1 MRVLTVD
8 CRLIVACA
16 KAYGSCV
23 AAKVPDIERD
33 MCVKEFEALKS
44 CMQNM
49 YPPLR
54 FNVPGSSGLFYDDGN
69 KFLLSP
75 TADQVFS
82 WKVGPFDPLSDPNTD
97 SISEGPIIAIR
108 YSLDT
113 KVIAIQRSNHEI
125 QFWDRETGG
134 TFSHKCKPESESILG
149 FFWTDS
155 QQCDIVLV
163 KTSGL
168 DLYTY
173 NSESKSL
180 QLVQTKKLNVSWY
193 VYTHESRLVLLAS
206 GMQCK
211 TFHGFQIS
219 AADIVRLPRFEM
231 VMAKSEANS
240 KPVLASEDVFI
251 VTVYGRIYCLQV
263 DRVAMLLHS
272 YRLYRDAVIQQ
283 QEKQI
288 ETETHI
294 KKWETSTKFLKE
306 RTNISELK
314 HMLRKILNEE
324 VDSHA
329 SQQDKNNM
337 EGSGSEFSEAK
348 ASSWA
353 RKVELPS
360 FDRSIE
366 GGPDLKGSSF
376 ECDSDP
382 LQFLKLENRSK
393 EEPHPGGE
401 ETKNDEAKLAREK
414 KIEKVMEEE
423 VDPSIKREKHKE
435 NGVTNVGCE
444 DDFLDNP
451 ITDLIKKEVEYGDST
466 KPHCFQDSDFHK
478 KIVMVK
484 QKSFMKVVGTTM
496 VLESW
501 NVNLLG
507 EPLAL
512 NFVASMADSLA
523 MELRQKECIEPGSL
537 PIYSSRIAVSVV
549 DNVLLIHQVDA
560 KVVILYDLFADS
572 RAPISAPLPL
582 LLRGFPRSSTLSQSS
597 GRESESSDGNVLSN
611 HEAVTY
617 ANTWTFLVPDLVCDV
632 ANKLL
637 WKFNLDLEAI
647 SASSSEVPSILEFL
661 QRRKLEANKAKQLCL
676 GITRTLILEHRPV
689 PVVAK
694 AVNVLVT
701 SYSHSIKTGSYLK
714 GLKPENTSTS
724 VVQNTGAEVSATE
737 TNVIGKSIVHESTR
751 RVDSGSLNKAST
763 VSSLDYEDESQS
775 ANLKHSSK
783 EAQVE
788 DEVNNEISLSK
799 GAHSAYVMQ
808 SSLQSGQEE
817 SQLTSAAISPDEMY
831 SFVFSPV
838 DEEMVGDPSYLVAII
853 IEFLHS
859 ANSEKI
865 RILPNVY
872 VLIIQ
877 LLARNEH
884 YAELGLFVL
893 NKILEPS
900 KEVALQLLESGRQN
914 AQTRKLG
921 LDMLRQLGL
930 HHDYVLLLVQ
940 DGYYLEALRYARKYT
955 VDTIRP
961 SLFLEAAFVSN
972 DSQHL
977 AAVLRFF
984 TDFLP
989 SFKNTFDH
997 NRYCRIL
1004 NEMNSSTNV

>member
-1 MRVLTVD
+1 MVLK
-8 CRLIVACA
+8 RKLNMSG
-16 KAYGSCV
+16 KASTSKPNIGLSGSDGLSHAYV
-23 AAKVPDIERD
+23 
-33 MCVKEFEALKS
+33 
-44 CMQNM
+44 Q

-54 FNVPGSSGLFYDDGN
+54 CNVPESSGLFYDDGN
-69 KFLLSP
+69 KLLLSP

-82 WKVGPFDPLSDPNTD
+82 WKVGPFDPLIGPTTD
-97 SISEGPIIAIR
+97 SIREGPIIAIR

-125 QFWDRETGG
+125 QFWDRETGEA
-134 TFSHKCKPESESILG
+134 FSHKCRPESECLLG

-155 QQCDIVLV
+155 QQCNIVLV

-168 DLYTY
+168 DLYAY
-173 NSESKSL
+173 SLESKSL
-180 QLVQTKKLNVSWY
+180 QLVETKKLNVSWY

-219 AADIVRLPRFEM
+219 SADTVRLPRFEM
-231 VMAKSEANS
+231 AMAKSEANT
-240 KPVLASEDVFI
+240 KPVLAAEDVFI

-283 QEKQI
+283 
-288 ETETHI
+288 
-294 KKWETSTKFLKE
+294 
-306 RTNISELK
+306 
-314 HMLRKILNEE
+314 
-324 VDSHA
+324 
-329 SQQDKNNM
+329 
-337 EGSGSEFSEAK
+337 
-348 ASSWA
+348 
-353 RKVELPS
+353 
-360 FDRSIE
+360 
-366 GGPDLKGSSF
+366 
-376 ECDSDP
+376 
-382 LQFLKLENRSK
+382 
-393 EEPHPGGE
+393 
-401 ETKNDEAKLAREK
+401 
-414 KIEKVMEEE
+414 
-423 VDPSIKREKHKE
+423 
-435 NGVTNVGCE
+435 
-444 DDFLDNP
+444 
-451 ITDLIKKEVEYGDST
+451 
-466 KPHCFQDSDFHK
+466 
-478 KIVMVK
+478 
-484 QKSFMKVVGTTM
+484 
-496 VLESW
+496 
-501 NVNLLG
+501 
-507 EPLAL
+507 
-512 NFVASMADSLA
+512 
-523 MELRQKECIEPGSL
+523 GSL
-537 PIYSSRIAVSVV
+537 PIYSNRIAVSVV

-582 LLRGFPRSSTLSQSS
+582 LFRGLPKSSTSSQSS
-597 GRESESSDGNVLSN
+597 GRESESLNSNALSI

-617 ANTWTFLVPDLVCDV
+617 ANAWTFLVPDLVCDV

-647 SASSSEVPSILEFL
+647 SASSSEVPSVLEFL

-676 GITRTLILEHRPV
+676 GITRTLVLEHRPV
-689 PVVAK
+689 SMVAK
-694 AVNVLVT
+694 AINVLVT
-701 SYSHSIKTGSYLK
+701 SFSHSIKTGSYLK
-714 GLKPENTSTS
+714 GLKPEKRSAS
-724 VVQNTGAEVSATE
+724 VEQNTGADVTAIGTDV
-737 TNVIGKSIVHESTR
+737 TGKSVICESTT
-751 RVDSGSLNKAST
+751 RVHSGSFHKAST
-763 VSSLDYEDESQS
+763 VTGLDSEDEYLS
-775 ANLKHSSK
+775 ANPIENSK
-783 EAQVE
+783 EAQVG
-788 DEVNNEISLSK
+788 VKMNNENSPRT
-799 GAHSAYVMQ
+799 GAHGAYVMQ

-817 SQLTSAAISPDEMY
+817 PQLTSAAISPDEIY
-831 SFVFSPV
+831 SFIFSPV

-859 ANSEKI
+859 ANLEKI
-865 RILPNVY
+865 RVLPNLY

-877 LLARNEH
+877 LLARNER

-900 KEVALQLLESGRQN
+900 KEVALQLLESGRQD

-940 DGYYLEALRYARKYT
+940 DGYYLEALRYSRKYK

-989 SFKNTFDH
+989 GFKNTSEH
-997 NRYCRIL
+997 NRYYRIL
-1004 NEMNSSTNV
+1004 NEMNSALTV

>member
-1 MRVLTVD
+1 MTG
-8 CRLIVACA
+8 
-16 KAYGSCV
+16 KASTSKPNIGLSGSDGLSH
-23 AAKVPDIERD
+23 AYI
-33 MCVKEFEALKS
+33 
-44 CMQNM
+44 Q

-54 FNVPGSSGLFYDDGN
+54 CNVPGSSGLFYDDGN
-69 KFLLSP
+69 KLLLSP

-82 WKVGPFDPLSDPNTD
+82 WKVGPFDPLTGPNTD

-113 KVIAIQRSNHEI
+113 KIIAIQRSNHEI
-125 QFWDRETGG
+125 QFLDRENGG
-134 TFSHKCKPESESILG
+134 IFSHKCRSESESILG

-168 DLYTY
+168 DLCSY

-219 AADIVRLPRFEM
+219 SADIVRLPRFEM

-240 KPVLASEDVFI
+240 KPVLAAEDVFI

-283 QEKQI
+283 
-288 ETETHI
+288 
-294 KKWETSTKFLKE
+294 
-306 RTNISELK
+306 
-314 HMLRKILNEE
+314 
-324 VDSHA
+324 
-329 SQQDKNNM
+329 
-337 EGSGSEFSEAK
+337 
-348 ASSWA
+348 
-353 RKVELPS
+353 
-360 FDRSIE
+360 
-366 GGPDLKGSSF
+366 
-376 ECDSDP
+376 
-382 LQFLKLENRSK
+382 
-393 EEPHPGGE
+393 
-401 ETKNDEAKLAREK
+401 
-414 KIEKVMEEE
+414 
-423 VDPSIKREKHKE
+423 
-435 NGVTNVGCE
+435 
-444 DDFLDNP
+444 
-451 ITDLIKKEVEYGDST
+451 
-466 KPHCFQDSDFHK
+466 
-478 KIVMVK
+478 
-484 QKSFMKVVGTTM
+484 
-496 VLESW
+496 
-501 NVNLLG
+501 
-507 EPLAL
+507 
-512 NFVASMADSLA
+512 
-523 MELRQKECIEPGSL
+523 GSL
-537 PIYSSRIAVSVV
+537 PIYSNRIAVSVV

-582 LLRGFPRSSTLSQSS
+582 LLRGLPRTGTLSQSS
-597 GRESESSDGNVLSN
+597 GRESESSDSNVLSN
-611 HEAVTY
+611 NEAVTY

-647 SASSSEVPSILEFL
+647 SASSSEVPSVLEFL

-689 PVVAK
+689 PVVAR

-714 GLKPENTSTS
+714 GQKPEKASNS
-724 VVQNTGAEVSATE
+724 VVENTGAEASAIE
-737 TNVIGKSIVHESTR
+737 TDVTGKSIINESTR
-751 RVDSGSLNKAST
+751 IDRKSFNKTLT
-763 VSSLDYEDESQS
+763 VSSLDSEDESQS
-775 ANLKHSSK
+775 ANSKHNSK
-783 EAQVE
+783 EARVE
-788 DEVNNEISLSK
+788 GEVNKEIYVTT
-799 GAHSAYVMQ
+799 GAHDTYVMQ

-865 RILPNVY
+865 RVLRNVY

-877 LLARNEH
+877 LLARNER
-884 YAELGLFVL
+884 YPELGLFVL
-893 NKILEPS
+893 DKILEPS

-940 DGYYLEALRYARKYT
+940 DGYYLEALRYARKYK

-989 SFKNTFDH
+989 GFKNTSDH

-1004 NEMNSSTNV
+1004 NEMNSSMTV